1 MGCLV
6 TRGGLHRHSYSAGPG
21 PAWTTQ
27 HAVSASVPGP
37 HAGQTTMPIAAGV
50 ATFAPDGAPYY
61 NSGDLPGYPST
72 HLPGRH
78 VRVALPPLAAQLA
91 PADRQS
97 WGRPLFSR
105 GAC

>member
-50 ATFAPDGAPYY
+50 ATFSANGAPYY
-61 NSGDLPGYPST
+61 NSGYLPGYPST
-72 HLPGRH
+72 HLPGGH
-78 VRVALPPLAAQLA
+78 MTFALPPGAAHLDPSA
-91 PADRQS
+91 HHPRDLPAFC
-97 WGRPLFSR
+97 PP
-105 GAC
+105 

>member
-50 ATFAPDGAPYY
+50 ATFAADGAPYY
-61 NSGDLPGYPST
+61 NSGYLPGYPST
-72 HLPGRH
+72 QLPGGHMRF
-78 VRVALPPLAAQLA
+78 ALPPVAAQLDLS
-91 PADRQS
+91 DRQS
-97 WGRPLFSR
+97 WDRPVFWPGSF
-105 GAC
+105 